1 MFLGLIGV
9 VRLGNMPYLGILGL
23 LQGFLKGI
31 FKGSETVIREV
42 LGEYALNYTVF
53 PNKISGIFLD

>member
-1 MFLGLIGV
+1 
-9 VRLGNMPYLGILGL
+9 MPYLGILGL